1 MNNSETQQ
9 NPTQAAF
16 SDTPGNGKKEI
27 TANPVPAPEPEIGV
41 DKDGKFVS
49 NILNAGTEGK
59 LDLTA
64 LDNFSTVSQSREE
77 LYKLLDMMS
86 QDSTVSAILET
97 YAEDAVEYNDQG
109 KIVWVEGTD
118 PNITKYIEFLL
129 NTMDIDKHIYG
140 WVYSLCKYGD
150 LYLRL
155 FRHSDYDKDTIF
167 DSPEEDKQ
175 RDALNEALLPKP
187 QEELEDDENGDIK
200 PVPPVTSPLKE
211 DINVK
216 IDKPNDHYVHYIE
229 AVKNPGEM
237 FELTRLGKTAGYIK
251 ADVKISASQTDNN
264 LKNTYWQYSFKKADV
279 TVYSAMDFVHACL
292 EDNSSR
298 TAEEVKLYL
307 DDVGEKNNQGYTYTV
322 KRGQSLLY
330 NTFKIWRELSL
341 LENAILLNRI
351 TKSSVV
357 RTVNVE
363 VGDMPKESV
372 GPHLEHIKALMEQ
385 KAAINTGNS
394 LSEYTNPGPIENNIY
409 MPTHNGVGAVTI
421 NQTGGDVEVSKLAD
435 IDYFEDKFF
444 GALRVP
450 KQYFGRTDD
459 NAGFSGGESLAIIS
473 SRYAKTVK
481 RIQNTMIQ
489 AITDV
494 VNLML
499 LDKGLTNYINKFTIH
514 MLPPT
519 TKDEISRRDN
529 MSNKIRITGDIMNL
543 LTDVED
549 PSIKLKV
556 LKSLLSDAVSDPS
569 IIDDLQKEIDKLE
582 DENKPAEEKPVDN
595 KNGGTKADM
604 GSEEDKALE
613 DELFGNEAAPKDKS
627 KKEKSKDKE
636 ETPKEEKPAEEEP
649 KETTEPETKETAT
662 PEKPTPETDY
672 LPTGDELGVDLTN
685 NNNK

>member
-1 MNNSETQQ
+1 M
-9 NPTQAAF
+9 
-16 SDTPGNGKKEI
+16 
-27 TANPVPAPEPEIGV
+27 
-41 DKDGKFVS
+41 
-49 NILNAGTEGK
+49 
-59 LDLTA
+59 
-64 LDNFSTVSQSREE
+64 
-77 LYKLLDMMS
+77 
-86 QDSTVSAILET
+86 
-97 YAEDAVEYNDQG
+97 
-109 KIVWVEGTD
+109 
-118 PNITKYIEFLL
+118 
-129 NTMDIDKHIYG
+129 
-140 WVYSLCKYGD
+140 
-150 LYLRL
+150 
-155 FRHSDYDKDTIF
+155 
-167 DSPEEDKQ
+167 
-175 RDALNEALLPKP
+175 
-187 QEELEDDENGDIK
+187 
-200 PVPPVTSPLKE
+200 
-211 DINVK
+211 
-216 IDKPNDHYVHYIE
+216 
-229 AVKNPGEM
+229 
-237 FELTRLGKTAGYIK
+237 
-251 ADVKISASQTDNN
+251 
-264 LKNTYWQYSFKKADV
+264 
-279 TVYSAMDFVHACL
+279 
-292 EDNSSR
+292 
-298 TAEEVKLYL
+298 
-307 DDVGEKNNQGYTYTV
+307 
-322 KRGQSLLY
+322 
-330 NTFKIWRELSL
+330 
-341 LENAILLNRI
+341 LNRI

-481 RIQNTMIQ
+481 RIQNTIIQ